1 MSCAELFDPVNNEFL
16 NQVGAISD
24 AGDEGG
30 AGNCNSTERQPRT
43 DRANKKRGHADG
55 DEWELPCARRDG
67 EVFGFAEIQCISDY
81 PERGQP
87 KPRCAVD
94 EALPPGRSKFFNR
107 GERDAEHERIEPGPG
122 WIVDPRLKTAE
133 RYAAIN

>member
-1 MSCAELFDPVNNEFL
+1 MISAKLFDPVNNEFL

-55 DEWELPCARRDG
+55 DERELPDAGNDG
-67 EVFGFAEIQCISDY
+67 EVFGFA
-81 PERGQP
+81 
-87 KPRCAVD
+87 
-94 EALPPGRSKFFNR
+94 
-107 GERDAEHERIEPGPG
+107 
-122 WIVDPRLKTAE
+122 
-133 RYAAIN
+133 